1 MIDNTEKIEH
11 IYHYTNLDAL
21 QKILKTNEFIFSD
34 FAKAND
40 YKEKSAKYKD
50 EISKYKYISFTYAKE
65 LESYSYTNAP
75 LWYFY
80 ADKGHGAC
88 ICFNKEKLLQAT
100 KTIRN
105 GFVIYRNGVNH
116 IDNQSIDEFLMEKR
130 KDWSFEKEYRV
141 IVDGDGDGNGIPNII
156 QYITAIYIGA
166 EVSEEEI
173 GKFYHCIPENI
184 SVFQMWIDAEDGRH
198 NYINYRAKI
207 AVKRMNDER

>member
-11 IYHYTNLDAL
+11 IYHYTNLNAL

-50 EISKYKYISFTYAKE
+50 EISKYKYISFTYDKE

-100 KTIRN
+100 KTIRK
-105 GFVIYRNGVNH
+105 GFVDYRNGVSH
-116 IDNQSIDEFLMEKR
+116 IDNQSIDEYLMEKR
-130 KDWSFEKEYRV
+130 KDWLFEKEYRV
-141 IVDGDGDGNGIPNII
+141 IVDVDCHSIPNII

-173 GKFYHCIPENI
+173 GKFYHCIPKNI
-184 SVFQMWIDAEDGRH
+184 SVFQMWIDIEDGR
-198 NYINYRAKI
+198 YQSIDYREKI
-207 AVKRMNDER
+207 VLKQMNDER